1 MEFNKQEI
9 AYKKN
14 LGIKLTFVEAL
25 QSVIDGFMEKE
36 RLNWY
41 KLVNKSAEYPAKKHF
56 GVGYKTPYN
65 IIKYGKT
72 PATKSLVAMLN
83 TIKEKHPKLVKGFTI
98 TNHSVSYEEN

>member
-1 MEFNKQEI
+1 MEQ
-9 AYKKN
+9 
-14 LGIKLTFVEAL
+14 TFIEAL
-25 QSVIDGFMEKE
+25 QSVVHDFMALEK
-36 RLNWY
+36 LNWY

-83 TIKEKHPKLVKGFTI
+83 TIKEKHPHLLEGFII
-98 TNHSVSYEEN
+98 TKHGVSYEGN